1 MSDLPFAHLPF
12 AQGTPAPETGAAAP
26 LDVDEAIAVDAGLI
40 DDPSAGVGG
49 DLVHDAA
56 VHDAAVHD
64 AVIHDDGALVAD
76 ADEAFDDEAPVRAT
90 VDGTPRFNALE
101 LDLEVFHGPFDLL
114 LELVMREEI
123 DLLEV
128 DLAQIVL
135 GYVQILEARGEIE
148 LEPVTEFVVLIAALL
163 ELKSRLM
170 LPRDEVEGLDLDLGP
185 EEAAEELL
193 ARMLEY
199 HRFNSLAGWLRE
211 RYHAELPF
219 RYRSAPLPKALRTAS
234 LENVGKVYNS
244 DLLARSI
251 GTLLHE
257 PEPLTTP
264 HLKAARVTLEQ
275 RLGHI
280 RGLLRRATHFDF
292 DEAVEGTDRLTQALT
307 IWALLELYKLGEADW
322 TQDEAFGPIDVFAVE
337 GRQAA

>member
-1 MSDLPFAHLPF
+1 MNRVSDLDTRTTDLPENE
-12 AQGTPAPETGAAAP
+12 ATDVDVAAIAEPPVHGP
-26 LDVDEAIAVDAGLI
+26 LNVDEAIARDAGLI
-40 DDPSAGVGG
+40 DGAPAGAEADGEPAAEPDPDHAVSALG
-49 DLVHDAA
+49 
-56 VHDAAVHD
+56 
-64 AVIHDDGALVAD
+64 
-76 ADEAFDDEAPVRAT
+76 E
-90 VDGTPRFNALE
+90 GTPRFDALQ

-135 GYVQILEARGEIE
+135 GYVEILHARGEIE

-163 ELKSRLM
+163 ELKSRMM
-170 LPRDEVEGLDLDLGP
+170 LPRDEEGGLELDLGP

-199 HRFNSLAGWLRE
+199 HRYNKLAGWLRE

-219 RYRSAPLPKALRTAS
+219 RYRSAPLPRKLRTVS
-234 LENVGKVYNS
+234 YENVGQVYNGETLARAIG
-244 DLLARSI
+244 DLLR
-251 GTLLHE
+251 E

-264 HLKAARVTLEQ
+264 HLRVARVTLDQ
-275 RLGHI
+275 RLTHI
-280 RGLLRRATHFDF
+280 RTLLKRASHFDF
-292 DEAVEGTDRLTQALT
+292 DDAVEGADRLTEALT

-322 TQDEAFGPIDVFAVE
+322 NQSEAFGPIDVFSTD
-337 GRQAA
+337 RNAA